1 MRISEL
7 DLSPAAHLCLEVADI
22 YEADRLLE
30 PHNST
35 EGQPLLT
42 QQLDEY
48 DSCVGCVHTDPLRH
62 PASPGAR
69 YSAIIQLAAESP
81 RR

>member
-1 MRISEL
+1 MHITEL
-7 DLSPAAHLCLEVADI
+7 DLSPSAHLCLEVADI
-22 YEADRLLE
+22 YEVDRLLE

-42 QQLDEY
+42 EQPDEY
-48 DSCVGCVHTDPLRH
+48 DSCVGCVHTD
-62 PASPGAR
+62 ASEILLPGAR
-69 YSAIIQLAAESP
+69 CSASIQLAAESP